1 MKNFFLNINKKIN
14 DFNKIITIDPDKS
27 ISIRFFLLASSAFG
41 VSKGYNILESED
53 VKATIYALKQLGIK
67 IHKKKS
73 CYYVY
78 GNGLGGFKVNKK
90 LKINFQNSGTLGRL
104 LPSFLLSYP
113 KKITLSGDASL
124 SKRDFFRIIEPLEE
138 MGAHFY
144 PKNKFNLPFSIEGS
158 EIPMPIYYEEKRGSA
173 QCKSSVMFAALNC
186 PGTTTIKALKSRDH
200 SEILLKRIGAN
211 IKIKKN
217 KLFDYIYINGQ
228 KDFESFDLDVP
239 GDISSASFIIVL
251 TILMKNSKIIIKN
264 VNLNPTRTGILSI
277 LKKMNAKIS
286 LKNKKIR
293 SGEYVGDISVKS
305 TKNLKSIKCPKS
317 LVPFAIDEFPILFLV
332 AAKAKGISYFSN
344 LKELNLK
351 ESKRLNLMNNIL
363 NKVGIK
369 TKMTKDSLKIWGN
382 PNLRLDK
389 KYSINTMYDHR
400 IAMVSVV
407 MGLVF
412 GGNFRISDGN
422 SIATSFPNFLK
433 KIKFLGA
440 QYDIKKKN

>member
-1 MKNFFLNINKKIN
+1 
-14 DFNKIITIDPDKS
+14 
-27 ISIRFFLLASSAFG
+27 
-41 VSKGYNILESED
+41 
-53 VKATIYALKQLGIK
+53 
-67 IHKKKS
+67 
-73 CYYVY
+73 
-78 GNGLGGFKVNKK
+78 
-90 LKINFQNSGTLGRL
+90 
-104 LPSFLLSYP
+104 
-113 KKITLSGDASL
+113 
-124 SKRDFFRIIEPLEE
+124 
-138 MGAHFY
+138 
-144 PKNKFNLPFSIEGS
+144 
-158 EIPMPIYYEEKRGSA
+158 
-173 QCKSSVMFAALNC
+173 
-186 PGTTTIKALKSRDH
+186 
-200 SEILLKRIGAN
+200 
-211 IKIKKN
+211 
-217 KLFDYIYINGQ
+217 
-228 KDFESFDLDVP
+228 
-239 GDISSASFIIVL
+239 
-251 TILMKNSKIIIKN
+251 MKNSKIIIKN